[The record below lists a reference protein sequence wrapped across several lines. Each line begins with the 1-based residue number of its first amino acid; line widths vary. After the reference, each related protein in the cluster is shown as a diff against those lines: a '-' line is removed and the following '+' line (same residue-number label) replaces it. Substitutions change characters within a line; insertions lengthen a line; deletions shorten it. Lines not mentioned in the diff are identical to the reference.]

1 MQIQQ
6 AQSGQLDMQFDTEQT
21 PNMLLAR
28 TLVRLQTEVRTLS
41 HRVAE
46 LEAGQAD
53 DGAAVRQGMH

>member
-46 LEAGQAD
+46 LEAGQTD